1 MLKANS
7 THYCFGLTNLLF
19 LFAEINKKTKNKI
32 KNTTTM
38 KISRQNKE
46 KDFKKRLQRTLQILR
61 WLFQWYIALYLCSL
75 TTLHTKY
82 HSLVPSLVH
91 WWMKVKWIWS
101 KHFKHLKEKKKI
113 QLEGQVQKTPCSLN
127 RKRKGCRKLCAKCH
141 FWSASFN
148 PTLSL
153 TEGAAYDVA
162 WHPAASRRWVWNFLL
177 GGYVILWKH
186 RRHLESKCTKDD
198 CHKTY
203 NIWPMFV
210 ETLATMWT
218 PLQII
223 ELRYF

>member
-1 MLKANS
+1 MWGGQSVMGFMSYKKKTGLLMLKANS

-19 LFAEINKKTKNKI
+19 LFAEIKNKKTKNKI

-101 KHFKHLKEKKKI
+101 KHFKHLKEKKNTI
-113 QLEGQVQKTPCSLN
+113 
-127 RKRKGCRKLCAKCH
+127 
-141 FWSASFN
+141 
-148 PTLSL
+148 
-153 TEGAAYDVA
+153 
-162 WHPAASRRWVWNFLL
+162 RR
-177 GGYVILWKH
+177 
-186 RRHLESKCTKDD
+186 SSTKD
-198 CHKTY
+198 
-203 NIWPMFV
+203 
-210 ETLATMWT
+210 TL
-218 PLQII
+218 LS
-223 ELRYF
+223 E